1 MVLNQFKFGQEPSST
16 LRVILLFIIVVAQ
29 LAPIRLHGQ
38 KKVIKKHLIPKDK
51 IGRNKSNLKINGYYY
66 TKHIDIK
73 VPRDTIKYIAPLVLF
88 ENGSAFIY
96 DYVGNGKGI
105 YKRSF
110 GDTTCFLNEEGKK
123 NFSNITA
130 YFTCLLPSLE
140 FKDVYTVYA
149 IYDRI
154 IKIQRKH
161 KKYLREETG
170 IIINDSTF
178 VINKVIDY
186 TNKKM
191 NDVEQIYFFKK
202 AIKPDS
208 SKLKLNKFYK

>member
-1 MVLNQFKFGQEPSST
+1 MVSY
-16 LRVILLFIIVVAQ
+16 
-29 LAPIRLHGQ
+29 GQ
-38 KKVIKKHLIPKDK
+38 KRNIKNHLIPKNK
-51 IGRNKSNLKINGYYY
+51 IGLNNNNLKINGYYY

-73 VPRDTIKYIAPLVLF
+73 IPRDTIKYIAPLVLF
-88 ENGSAFIY
+88 ENGSAFRY

-105 YKRSF
+105 SKRSF

-123 NFSNITA
+123 NFSNITE
-130 YFTCLLPSLE
+130 YFACLLPSLE
-140 FKDVYTVYA
+140 FKEVYTVYA
-149 IYDRI
+149 VYDRI
-154 IKIQRKH
+154 IKIQRKY

-186 TNKKM
+186 TNKEM
-191 NDVEQIYFFKK
+191 NDVEEIYFFKK

-208 SKLKLNKFYK
+208 SKLKLKKFYK